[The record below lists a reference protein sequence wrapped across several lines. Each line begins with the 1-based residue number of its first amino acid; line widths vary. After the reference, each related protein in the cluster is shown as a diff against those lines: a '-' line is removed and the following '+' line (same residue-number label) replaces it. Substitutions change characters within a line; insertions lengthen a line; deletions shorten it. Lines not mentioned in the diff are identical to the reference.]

1 MLLTFFDDI
10 TLAWLLRAQL
20 GTFLL
25 DIINLAAI
33 GKRTVLAGQFQHIV
47 EGNES
52 VVIYIKLVN
61 QFVHH
66 FFVRTMLDQT
76 QLLFQII
83 DTNLSR

>member
-33 GKRTVLAGQFQHIV
+33 GKRTVLAGQLQHIV
-47 EGNES
+47 EAVS
-52 VVIYIKLVN
+52 YTHLTLPTILLV
-61 QFVHH
+61 
-66 FFVRTMLDQT
+66 
-76 QLLFQII
+76 
-83 DTNLSR
+83 